1 MKNKT
6 YVKKLLNEDK
16 QAYKD
21 DLYTLEENMNRMFKM
36 SFEHIMKPYENYDQ
50 LEFLNNLDK
59 YDEEDI
65 INYFNTFERTNIFFY
80 KGVMKD
86 E

>member
-1 MKNKT
+1 
-6 YVKKLLNEDK
+6 
-16 QAYKD
+16 
-21 DLYTLEENMNRMFKM
+21 
-36 SFEHIMKPYENYDQ
+36 MKPYENYDQ

-59 YDEEDI
+59 YNEEDI

-80 KGVMKD
+80 KGVMKG